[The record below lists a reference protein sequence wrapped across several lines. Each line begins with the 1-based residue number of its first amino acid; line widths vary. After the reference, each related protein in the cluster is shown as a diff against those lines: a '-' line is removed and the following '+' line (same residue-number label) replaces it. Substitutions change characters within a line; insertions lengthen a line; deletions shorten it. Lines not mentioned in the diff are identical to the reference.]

1 MKLNVY
7 HLISVILITCL
18 IYNIFNIKENMSSDE
33 ALNSAKKRRA
43 GSKDAALD
51 EGSEYDPF
59 GSSKPDLGEPS
70 EETYAA
76 GYKAGKREGR
86 KMGER
91 NMDDDELE
99 QRDFTADDIDCKFDK
114 RNPQNINCY
123 LKDEYEYNDDYY
135 YEEEYEKD
143 DYIQCKID
151 PSDNKTINCYAGR
164 RMPLR
169 PKELSKFSTIDGQ
182 RGIHH
187 KSAKDFYMMKT
198 KIIPPVCPKC
208 PDCTLIQHSSNAV
221 KEKVKEVANNI
232 TNSSNN
238 QNNNQNNNQGLNN
251 QNLNT
256 QNNVLNNISSV
267 NMNNN
272 QKYQDG
278 RVFSDNNLNN
288 RPMFEAT
295 SNNPMP
301 RLNSFANF

>member
-1 MKLNVY
+1 
-7 HLISVILITCL
+7 
-18 IYNIFNIKENMSSDE
+18 MSSDE

-51 EGSEYDPF
+51 EGSNYDPF

-76 GYKAGKREGR
+76 GYKAGKREGQ
-86 KMGER
+86 KIGER
-91 NMDDDELE
+91 EEDDEDLE

-114 RNPQNINCY
+114 KNPQNINCY

-135 YEEEYEKD
+135 YDEDYERE

-164 RMPLR
+164 RKPIH
-169 PKELSKFSTIDGQ
+169 PKELSKFATIDGK

-221 KEKVKEVANNI
+221 KEKVDEVVNNTMNQS
-232 TNSSNN
+232 TNQMNQSINQMNQSTNQMNQSNSLNKVNDYKNSNN
-238 QNNNQNNNQGLNN
+238 
-251 QNLNT
+251 NLNA
-256 QNNVLNNISSV
+256 QSNVLNNISSM
-267 NMNNN
+267 NINNN

-278 RVFSDNNLNN
+278 RVFSDNNLNK